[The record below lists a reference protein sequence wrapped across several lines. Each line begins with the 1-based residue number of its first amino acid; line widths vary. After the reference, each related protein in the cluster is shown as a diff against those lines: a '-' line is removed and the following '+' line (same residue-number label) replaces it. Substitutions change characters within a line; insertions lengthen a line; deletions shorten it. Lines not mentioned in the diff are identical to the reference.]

1 MTLGAEGEDWREVAE
16 GLNPGE
22 RIATQG
28 TFYLKSEAL
37 KSALSDGCCAVG
49 E

>member
-1 MTLGAEGEDWREVAE
+1 VTLGVRGDGWREVATE
-16 GLNPGE
+16 LKAGE
-22 RIATQG
+22 RLAVNG

-37 KSALSDGCCAVG
+37 KSELSDGCCAG